1 MANRHAI
8 GMIKFHPRASQF
20 IKMRCL
26 VGLASVTLEN
36 LLPNIVSKD
45 EKDVGSLSGLWA
57 GRYCYYQ

>member
-36 LLPNIVSKD
+36 LLPNIISKN
-45 EKDVGSLSGLWA
+45 EKDVGSLSGL
-57 GRYCYYQ
+57 